1 MSNFK
6 VGDWVT
12 HKNWDK
18 FYEVIKIS
26 ACSLCLRLTY
36 EKSESTDVWYNIT
49 LGFIKK
55 EETIKLEVGGKYRKV
70 GTHEPV
76 RVICTD
82 RISSDVAKEF
92 TCVSLVYCN
101 KGFEYVS
108 ITTVEGKNPTGEV
121 LFEEVPEVDWSNVP
135 VDAPLWIKME
145 GSIQKRH
152 FHKFEE
158 GRVHYWPNG
167 TTSFTCGLT
176 SPYNS
181 DVPDVC
187 YLENPEV

>member
-1 MSNFK
+1 MNKFK
-6 VGDWVT
+6 VGDWVKMKT
-12 HKNWDK
+12 WDI
-18 FYEVIKIS
+18 FYKVTAVYGNDILVGMYPNS
-26 ACSLCLRLTY
+26 R
-36 EKSESTDVWYNIT
+36 WYNVEK
-49 LGFIKK
+49 LEFIKK
-55 EETIKLEVGGKYRKV
+55 EETMKLEVGGKYRMV

-82 RISSDVAKEF
+82 RVSSDVAKEF
-92 TCVSLVYCN
+92 TCVSLVHCN

-108 ITTVEGKNPTGEV
+108 ITTVEGKDLLGET
-121 LFEEVPEVDWSNVP
+121 LFEEVPEVDWSNIP
-135 VDAPLWIKME
+135 VDTPIWIKME

-158 GRVHYWPNG
+158 CRVHYWPNG
-167 TTSFTCGLT
+167 TTSFTCELT